1 MATVYQHGTLGMLM
15 EGLFAGTIT
24 WAEVLKH
31 GDTGIGTLA
40 GLNGEVIVI
49 NGEVYQG
56 EASGKVNHITDL
68 STTTPFAT
76 VAFFDENAV
85 AMTLP
90 ALYEGGL
97 DRFAEEQ
104 QIQNTFALFE
114 LHGSFEHVKIRI
126 APKSEEPYPTLAEVA
141 DNQHE
146 FVANEIDGTLLGFFS
161 PALYEGAVV
170 AGWHLH
176 FISDDRTFGGHL
188 LDYTAG
194 DLEGNYQV
202 FDDFNLHLPI
212 QNQAFRDYHQD
223 MQGLAESIRAAE
235 GTAE

>member
-15 EGLFAGTIT
+15 ESLFAGTIT

-76 VAFFDENAV
+76 VAFFDENSV

-104 QIQNTFALFE
+104 QIQNTFALLE
-114 LHGSFEHVKIRI
+114 LHGSFKHVKIRI

-141 DNQHE
+141 DNQLE
-146 FVANEIDGTLLGFFS
+146 FEADEIDGTLLGFFS

-212 QNQAFRDYHQD
+212 QNKAFRDYHQD

-235 GTAE
+235 GTPE